1 MTINDDALDRVEE
14 IYLNQKQYLH
24 WMCADTPRPD
34 IFGTRE
40 GKVVLKNMDP
50 AEDLRNQPPPRNEMR
65 ALIERAFGPLQNRRG
80 SGQAVHAA
88 APPPRPVRKLERPAD
103 AVWTF
108 FCHNC
113 HVIGVHDDGTVVVR
127 LAIDWCPNDE
137 CRVTLDGTILKRNR
151 VVDGESLA
159 IWAGGFAKTLK
170 GALKEWVQRAEGRKL
185 PPGIQRL
192 IKRSAEARKTWPL
205 PDWKLAWP

>member
-1 MTINDDALDRVEE
+1 MTISDDTLDRVEE

-40 GKVVLKNMDP
+40 GKVVLKNMNP
-50 AEDLRNQPPPRNEMR
+50 VQKYQQPPSILSE
-65 ALIERAFGPLQNRRG
+65 LGPLAEAALGPGWKRCEVQP
-80 SGQAVHAA
+80 A
-88 APPPRPVRKLERPAD
+88 APPSPVPVRKLERPAD

-108 FCHNC
+108 FCYNC

-151 VVDGESLA
+151 VVDDESLA
-159 IWAGGFAKTLK
+159 IWAGGFAKSLK
-170 GALKEWVQRAEGRKL
+170 GALKEWVQRAEGRKM
-185 PPGIQRL
+185 PPGIPRL
-192 IKRSAEARKTWPL
+192 IKRSAEAHKTWPI
-205 PDWKLAWP
+205 PDWKPAWP